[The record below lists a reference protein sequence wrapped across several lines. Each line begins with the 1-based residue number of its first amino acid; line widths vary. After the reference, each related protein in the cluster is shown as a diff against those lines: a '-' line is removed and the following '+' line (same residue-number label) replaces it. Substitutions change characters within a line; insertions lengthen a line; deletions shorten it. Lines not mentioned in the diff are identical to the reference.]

1 MLFSLSVK
9 NFKKSIRDYSIY
21 FFTMILGIAVFYIFN
36 AIETQTA
43 MMEVTKTKAAII
55 DMMNGVMDGV
65 SIFVSFILGYLIV
78 YASRFMLK
86 KRKMEFG
93 VYMTLGMSRVKIAGI
108 LWMETIWMGVISL
121 AAGLLVGMG
130 ISQFMS
136 LVVSH
141 LFQADVSRFVFVIS
155 WKAVVK
161 SILYFLIIYT
171 VVMILNTIAVS
182 RTKLIDFMTAGRK
195 KEKNLLKNPV
205 VSVVIF
211 LLAWGILGYAYYNVT
226 AGSENLKSEF
236 QVLAQVLLGIV
247 GTILVFWSFAGFFM
261 WILGKMPKIYY
272 KKMNSFVFGE
282 LSNKLNSTVI
292 SCSVICLLMFM
303 TICILFSAFARKDF
317 KEAEAK
323 KLAPVDIS
331 MVKDMGDGKTIE
343 EIMAEKNISGKAF
356 QDTLNLITYELP
368 EVTQG
373 NLVGDAVD
381 REKFGEAYLNQKIE
395 LMSVSTYNQAAE
407 KYHLPTYKLE
417 EDQYLMIADM
427 EGAVGIF
434 NMGLKEKPELSIK
447 GKTYYPKEKTCQDGF
462 LMMNYDPQNMGFI
475 LVPDSVKFTEEEQK
489 KNYLIADYAKDT
501 KAFREEVDEEFFERL
516 NGKKHDEFSVY
527 FTTQSAVYD
536 DSIGSSAMYIFLG
549 LYLGIC
555 FLISGSA
562 VLSLKMLSDAAD
574 SKEKYQ
580 ILQKLGCDQK
590 QVCLG
595 LRKQNGMVFLLPVI
609 LAAVHSIFG
618 IQVCMEMLSIYDTE
632 GTAPAMVLTVLLIGM
647 IYGGYYLVSQ
657 FGCEKIIK
665 EIS

>member
-121 AAGLLVGMG
+121 VAGLLAGMG

-136 LVVSH
+136 LMVSH

-171 VVMILNTIAVS
+171 VVMILNTIAIS
-182 RTKLIDFMTAGRK
+182 RTKLIDFMTASRK

-226 AGSENLKSEF
+226 AGAENLESEF

-272 KKMNSFVFGE
+272 KKINSFVFGE

-331 MVKDMGDGKTIE
+331 MVKDLGDGKTIE
-343 EIMAEKNISGKAF
+343 KVMEEKNISRKDF
-356 QDTLNLITYELP
+356 QDTLNFITYELP

-373 NLVGDAVD
+373 NIVGDAVD
-381 REKFGEAYLNQKIE
+381 RERFGEAYLNQQIE
-395 LMSVSTYNQAAE
+395 LLSVSTYNQAAE
-407 KYHLPTYKLE
+407 KYHLPTYELE
-417 EDQYLMIADM
+417 ENQYLIIADM

-434 NMGLKEKPELSIK
+434 NMGLKENPELTIK
-447 GKTYYPKEKTCQDGF
+447 GKAYYPKEKTCQDGF

-475 LVPDSVKFTEEEQK
+475 LVPDSVKFTEAEQK
-489 KNYLIADYAKDT
+489 KNYFIADYAKDT
-501 KAFREEVDEEFFERL
+501 KAFREEMDEKFFERL
-516 NGKKHDEFSVY
+516 NGEKSDEFSVY
-527 FTTQSAVYD
+527 FTTQSSVYD

-574 SKEKYQ
+574 SKEKYR

-590 QVCLG
+590 QICRG

-609 LAAVHSIFG
+609 LAAVHSVFG
-618 IQVCMEMLSIYDTE
+618 IQVCMEMLSIYETK
-632 GTAPAMVLTVLLIGM
+632 GTAPALVLTMILIGM

-657 FGCEKIIK
+657 FGCEKIVR
-665 EIS
+665 E

>member
-121 AAGLLVGMG
+121 VAGLLVGMG

-136 LVVSH
+136 LMVSH

-155 WKAVVK
+155 WKAVVN

-171 VVMILNTIAVS
+171 VVMILNTIAIS

-205 VSVVIF
+205 VSVLIF

-226 AGSENLKSEF
+226 AGSENLESEF

-272 KKMNSFVFGE
+272 KKINSFVFGE

-331 MVKDMGDGKTIE
+331 MVKDLGDGKTIE
-343 EIMAEKNISGKAF
+343 EIMEEKDISGKDF
-356 QDTLNLITYELP
+356 QDTLNLTTYELP

-373 NLVGDAVD
+373 NIVGDAVD
-381 REKFGEAYLNQKIE
+381 RERFGEAYLNQQIE
-395 LMSVSTYNQAAE
+395 LLSVSTYNQAAE
-407 KYHLPTYKLE
+407 KYHLPTYELE
-417 EDQYLMIADM
+417 ENQYLIIADM
-427 EGAVGIF
+427 ESAVGIF
-434 NMGLKEKPELSIK
+434 NMGLKENPELSIK

-475 LVPDSVKFTEEEQK
+475 LVPDSVKFTEAEQK
-489 KNYLIADYAKDT
+489 KNYFIADYAKDT
-501 KAFREEVDEEFFERL
+501 KAFREKMDEEFFERL
-516 NGKKHDEFSVY
+516 NGEKRDEFSVY
-527 FTTQSAVYD
+527 FTTQSSVYD

-549 LYLGIC
+549 LYLGTC

-574 SKEKYQ
+574 SKEKYR

-590 QVCLG
+590 QICRG

-609 LAAVHSIFG
+609 LAAVHSVFG
-618 IQVCMEMLSIYDTE
+618 IQVCMEMLSIYETK
-632 GTAPAMVLTVLLIGM
+632 GTAPALVLTIILIGM

-657 FGCEKIIK
+657 FGCEKIVR
-665 EIS
+665 E

>member
-121 AAGLLVGMG
+121 VAGLLVGMG

-136 LVVSH
+136 LMVSH

-171 VVMILNTIAVS
+171 VVMILNTIAIC
-182 RTKLIDFMTAGRK
+182 RTKLIDFMTEGRK

-226 AGSENLKSEF
+226 AGSENLESEF
-236 QVLAQVLLGIV
+236 QVLAQVLFGIV

-272 KKMNSFVFGE
+272 KKINSFVFGE

-292 SCSVICLLMFM
+292 SCSVICLLIFM

-331 MVKDMGDGKTIE
+331 MVKDLGDGKTIE
-343 EIMAEKNISGKAF
+343 EVMEEKDISGKDF
-356 QDTLNLITYELP
+356 QDTLNLTTYELP

-373 NLVGDAVD
+373 NIVGDAVD
-381 REKFGEAYLNQKIE
+381 REKFGEAYLNQQIE
-395 LMSVSTYNQAAE
+395 LISVSTYNQAAE
-407 KYHLPTYKLE
+407 KYHLPTYELE
-417 EDQYLMIADM
+417 EDQYLVIADM
-427 EGAVGIF
+427 EGAVGIL
-434 NMGLKEKPELSIK
+434 NMGLKEDPELSIK

-475 LVPDSVKFTEEEQK
+475 LVPDSVKFTEAEQK
-489 KNYLIADYAKDT
+489 KNYFIADYAKDT
-501 KAFREEVDEEFFERL
+501 KAFREKMDEEFFERL
-516 NGKKHDEFSVY
+516 NGEKRDEFSVY
-527 FTTQSAVYD
+527 FTTQSSVYD

-574 SKEKYQ
+574 SKEKHR

-590 QVCLG
+590 QICRG

-609 LAAVHSIFG
+609 LAAVHSVFG
-618 IQVCMEMLSIYDTE
+618 IQVCIEMLSIYETK
-632 GTAPAMVLTVLLIGM
+632 GTAPALVLTMILIGM

-657 FGCEKIIK
+657 FGCEKIVR
-665 EIS
+665 E

>member
-121 AAGLLVGMG
+121 VAGLLVGTG

-136 LVVSH
+136 LMVSH

-171 VVMILNTIAVS
+171 VVMVLNTIAIS

-226 AGSENLKSEF
+226 AGSENLESEF

-272 KKMNSFVFGE
+272 KKINSFVFGE

-331 MVKDMGDGKTIE
+331 MVKDLGDGKTIE
-343 EIMAEKNISGKAF
+343 EIMEEKDISGKDF
-356 QDTLNLITYELP
+356 QDTLNLTTYELP
-368 EVTQG
+368 EVTKG
-373 NLVGDAVD
+373 NIVGDAVD
-381 REKFGEAYLNQKIE
+381 RERFGEAYLNQQIE
-395 LMSVSTYNQAAE
+395 LLSVSTYNQAAK
-407 KYHLPTYKLE
+407 KYHLPTYELE
-417 EDQYLMIADM
+417 ENQYLVIADM

-434 NMGLKEKPELSIK
+434 NMGLKENPELTIK

-475 LVPDSVKFTEEEQK
+475 LVPDSVKFTEAEQK
-489 KNYLIADYAKDT
+489 KNYFIADYAKDT
-501 KAFREEVDEEFFERL
+501 KAFREEMDEEFFERL
-516 NGKKHDEFSVY
+516 NGEKSDEFSVY
-527 FTTQSAVYD
+527 FTTQSSVYD

-574 SKEKYQ
+574 SKEKYR

-590 QVCLG
+590 QICRG

-609 LAAVHSIFG
+609 LAAVHSVFG
-618 IQVCMEMLSIYDTE
+618 IQVCMEMLSIYETK
-632 GTAPAMVLTVLLIGM
+632 GTAPALVLTMILIGM

-657 FGCEKIIK
+657 FGCEKIVR
-665 EIS
+665 E

>member
-43 MMEVTKTKAAII
+43 MIEVTKTKAAII

-121 AAGLLVGMG
+121 VAGLLVGMG

-136 LVVSH
+136 LMVSH

-155 WKAVVK
+155 WKAVVN

-171 VVMILNTIAVS
+171 VVMILNTIAIS
-182 RTKLIDFMTAGRK
+182 RTKLIDFMTEGRK

-226 AGSENLKSEF
+226 AGSENLESEF

-272 KKMNSFVFGE
+272 KKINSFVFGE

-292 SCSVICLLMFM
+292 SCSVICLLIFM

-331 MVKDMGDGKTIE
+331 MVKDLGDGKTIE
-343 EIMAEKNISGKAF
+343 EIMEEKDISGKDF
-356 QDTLNLITYELP
+356 QDTLNLTTYELP

-373 NLVGDAVD
+373 NIVGDAVD
-381 REKFGEAYLNQKIE
+381 REKFGEAYLNQQIE
-395 LMSVSTYNQAAE
+395 LISVSTYNQAAE
-407 KYHLPTYKLE
+407 KYHLPTYELE
-417 EDQYLMIADM
+417 EDQYLVIADM
-427 EGAVGIF
+427 EGAVGIL
-434 NMGLKEKPELSIK
+434 NMGLKEDPELSIK
-447 GKTYYPKEKTCQDGF
+447 GKTYYPKENTCQDGF

-475 LVPDSVKFTEEEQK
+475 LVPDSVKFTEAEQK
-489 KNYLIADYAKDT
+489 KNYFIADYAKDT
-501 KAFREEVDEEFFERL
+501 KAFREKMDEEFFERL
-516 NGKKHDEFSVY
+516 NGEKRDEFSVY
-527 FTTQSAVYD
+527 FTTQSSVYD

-549 LYLGIC
+549 LYLGTC

-574 SKEKYQ
+574 SKEKYR

-590 QVCLG
+590 QICRG

-609 LAAVHSIFG
+609 LAAVHSVFG
-618 IQVCMEMLSIYDTE
+618 IQVCIEMLSIYETK
-632 GTAPAMVLTVLLIGM
+632 GTAPALVLTMILIGM

-657 FGCEKIIK
+657 FGCEKIVR
-665 EIS
+665 E

>member
-121 AAGLLVGMG
+121 VAGLLVGMG

-136 LVVSH
+136 LMVSH

-171 VVMILNTIAVS
+171 VVMILNTIAIC
-182 RTKLIDFMTAGRK
+182 RTKLIDFMTEGRK

-226 AGSENLKSEF
+226 AGSENLESEF
-236 QVLAQVLLGIV
+236 QVLAQVLFGIV

-272 KKMNSFVFGE
+272 KKINSFVFGE

-292 SCSVICLLMFM
+292 SCSVICLLIFM

-331 MVKDMGDGKTIE
+331 MVKDLGDGKTIE
-343 EIMAEKNISGKAF
+343 EIMEEKDISGKDF
-356 QDTLNLITYELP
+356 QDTLNLTTYELP

-373 NLVGDAVD
+373 NIVGDAVD
-381 REKFGEAYLNQKIE
+381 RERFGEAYLNQQIE
-395 LMSVSTYNQAAE
+395 LLSVSTYNQAAE

-417 EDQYLMIADM
+417 ENQYLIIADM
-427 EGAVGIF
+427 ESAVGIF
-434 NMGLKEKPELSIK
+434 NMGLKENPELSIK

-475 LVPDSVKFTEEEQK
+475 LVPDSVKFTEAEQK
-489 KNYLIADYAKDT
+489 KNYFIADYAKDT
-501 KAFREEVDEEFFERL
+501 KAFREKMDEEFFERL
-516 NGKKHDEFSVY
+516 NGEKRDEFSVY
-527 FTTQSAVYD
+527 FTTQSSVYD

-549 LYLGIC
+549 LYLGTC

-574 SKEKYQ
+574 SKEKYR

-590 QVCLG
+590 QICRG

-609 LAAVHSIFG
+609 LAAVHSVFG
-618 IQVCMEMLSIYDTE
+618 IQVCMEMLSIYETK
-632 GTAPAMVLTVLLIGM
+632 GTAPALVLTMILIGM

-657 FGCEKIIK
+657 FGCEKIVR
-665 EIS
+665 E

>member
-121 AAGLLVGMG
+121 VAGLLAGMG

-136 LVVSH
+136 LMVSH

-171 VVMILNTIAVS
+171 VVMVLNTIAIS

-226 AGSENLKSEF
+226 AGSENLESEF

-272 KKMNSFVFGE
+272 KKINSFVFGE

-331 MVKDMGDGKTIE
+331 MVKDLGDGKNIE
-343 EIMAEKNISGKAF
+343 KVMEEKNISRKDF

-368 EVTQG
+368 EVTKG
-373 NLVGDAVD
+373 NIVGDAVD
-381 REKFGEAYLNQKIE
+381 REKFGEAYLNQQIE
-395 LMSVSTYNQAAE
+395 LLSVSAYNQAAE
-407 KYHLPTYKLE
+407 KYHLPTYELE
-417 EDQYLMIADM
+417 ENQYLVIADM

-434 NMGLKEKPELSIK
+434 NMGLKENPELTIK

-475 LVPDSVKFTEEEQK
+475 LVPDSVKFTEAEQK
-489 KNYLIADYAKDT
+489 KNYFIADYAKDT
-501 KAFREEVDEEFFERL
+501 KAFREEMDEEFFERL
-516 NGKKHDEFSVY
+516 NGEKSDEFSVY
-527 FTTQSAVYD
+527 FTTQSSVYD

-574 SKEKYQ
+574 SKEKYR

-590 QVCLG
+590 QICRG

-609 LAAVHSIFG
+609 LAAVHSVFG
-618 IQVCMEMLSIYDTE
+618 IQVCMEMLSIYETK
-632 GTAPAMVLTVLLIGM
+632 GTAPALVLTMILIGM

-657 FGCEKIIK
+657 FGCEKIVR
-665 EIS
+665 E

>member
-43 MMEVTKTKAAII
+43 MMQVTKTKAAII

-65 SIFVSFILGYLIV
+65 SIFVSLILGYLIV
-78 YASRFMLK
+78 YASSFMLK

-121 AAGLLVGMG
+121 VAGLLAGMG

-136 LVVSH
+136 LMVSH

-171 VVMILNTIAVS
+171 VVMILNTIAIS
-182 RTKLIDFMTAGRK
+182 RTKLIDFMTASRK

-211 LLAWGILGYAYYNVT
+211 LLACGILGYAYYNVT
-226 AGSENLKSEF
+226 AGAENLESEF

-272 KKMNSFVFGE
+272 KKINSFVFGE

-323 KLAPVDIS
+323 KMAPVDIS
-331 MVKDMGDGKTIE
+331 MVKDLGDGKTIE
-343 EIMAEKNISGKAF
+343 KVMEEKNISRKDF
-356 QDTLNLITYELP
+356 QDTLNFITYELP

-373 NLVGDAVD
+373 NIVGDAVD
-381 REKFGEAYLNQKIE
+381 RERFGEAYLNQQIE
-395 LMSVSTYNQAAE
+395 LLSVSTYNQAAE
-407 KYHLPTYKLE
+407 KYHLPTYELE
-417 EDQYLMIADM
+417 ENQYLIIADM

-434 NMGLKEKPELSIK
+434 NMGLKENLELSIK

-475 LVPDSVKFTEEEQK
+475 LVPDSVKFTEAEQK

-501 KAFREEVDEEFFERL
+501 KAFREEMDGEFFERL
-516 NGKKHDEFSVY
+516 NGEKRDEFSVY
-527 FTTQSAVYD
+527 FTTQSSVYD

-574 SKEKYQ
+574 SKEKYR

-590 QVCLG
+590 QICRG
-595 LRKQNGMVFLLPVI
+595 LRKQNGMVFLLPVL
-609 LAAVHSIFG
+609 LAAVHSVFG
-618 IQVCMEMLSIYDTE
+618 IRVCMEMLSIYETK
-632 GTAPAMVLTVLLIGM
+632 GTAPALVLTVILIGM

-657 FGCEKIIK
+657 FGCEKIVR
-665 EIS
+665 E

>member
-1 MLFSLSVK
+1 MLFRLSVK

-43 MMEVTKTKAAII
+43 MMEVTKTKAAIV

-121 AAGLLVGMG
+121 AAGLVIGMG
-130 ISQFMS
+130 LSQFMS
-136 LVVSH
+136 LVVSY

-155 WKAVVK
+155 GKAVVK
-161 SILYFLIIYT
+161 SVVYFLIIYV
-171 VVMILNTIAVS
+171 VVMIFNTIAIG
-182 RTKLIDFMTAGRK
+182 RTRLIDFMTAGKK

-205 VSVVIF
+205 ASAVIF
-211 LLAWGILGYAYYNVT
+211 LLACGILGYAYYNVT
-226 AGSENLKSEF
+226 AGSKNLVSEY
-236 QVLAQVLLGIV
+236 QVLAQVILGIV
-247 GTILVFWSFAGFFM
+247 GTLLVFWSLAGFFM

-272 KKMNSFVFGE
+272 KKINSFVFGE
-282 LSNKLNSTVI
+282 ISNKLNSTVI

-323 KLAPVDIS
+323 RLAPVDIS
-331 MVKDMGDGKTIE
+331 MVKDLGDGKTIE
-343 EIMAEKNISGKAF
+343 EVMQEKGISKRDF
-356 QDTLNLITYELP
+356 KDVLNLTTYQTQ

-373 NLVGDAVD
+373 DIVGDAV
-381 REKFGEAYLNQKIE
+381 ESWKLGEEYLNQKLEII
-395 LMSVSTYNQAAE
+395 SASAYNQAAK
-407 KYHLPTYKLE
+407 KYHLPAYELE
-417 EDQYLMIADM
+417 ENQYLMVADM

-434 NMGLKEKPELSIK
+434 NKGLKENPELTIK
-447 GKTYYPKEKTCQDGF
+447 GKTYYPKETTCQDGF
-462 LMMNYDPQNMGFI
+462 LMMNYSPQNQGF
-475 LVPDSVKFTEEEQK
+475 LVVPDSVKFTEEEQG
-489 KNYLIADYAKDT
+489 KNYFIADYTKNT
-501 KAFREEVDEEFFERL
+501 KAFREEVDGKLYERM
-516 NGKKHDEFSVY
+516 NGKSENEFPVY
-527 FTTQSAVYD
+527 FTTQSSVHD
-536 DSIGSSAMYIFLG
+536 DTIGSSVMYIFLG

-555 FLISGSA
+555 FLISGAA
-562 VLSLKMLSDAAD
+562 VLSLKILSDAAD

-580 ILQKLGCDQK
+580 ILQKLGCSQREI
-590 QVCLG
+590 CRG
-595 LRKQNGMVFLLPVI
+595 LRKQNGTVFLLPVM
-609 LAAVHSIFG
+609 LAVIHSIFG
-618 IQVCMEMLSIYDTE
+618 IQVCMNLLSIYDTK
-632 GTAPAMVLTVLLIGM
+632 GVGPALLLTVVLIGI

-657 FGCEKIIK
+657 LGCEKIVK
-665 EIS
+665 E

>member
-121 AAGLLVGMG
+121 VAGLLASIG

-136 LVVSH
+136 LMVSH

-171 VVMILNTIAVS
+171 VVMVLNTIAIS
-182 RTKLIDFMTAGRK
+182 RIKLIDFMTAGRK

-226 AGSENLKSEF
+226 AGAENLESEF

-272 KKMNSFVFGE
+272 KKINSFVFGE

-331 MVKDMGDGKTIE
+331 MVKDLGDGKTIE
-343 EIMAEKNISGKAF
+343 EIMEEKNISGKDF
-356 QDTLNLITYELP
+356 QDTLNLTTYELP

-373 NLVGDAVD
+373 NIVGDAVD
-381 REKFGEAYLNQKIE
+381 RERFGETYLNQKIE
-395 LMSVSTYNQAAE
+395 LVSVSTYNQAAK
-407 KYHLPTYKLE
+407 KYHLPTYELE
-417 EDQYLMIADM
+417 ENQYLIIADM

-434 NMGLKEKPELSIK
+434 NMGLKENPELSIK
-447 GKTYYPKEKTCQDGF
+447 GKTYYPKENTCQDGF

-475 LVPDSVKFTEEEQK
+475 LVPDSVNFTEEEQK
-489 KNYLIADYAKDT
+489 KNYFIADYAKDT
-501 KAFREEVDEEFFERL
+501 KAFREEMDEDFFERL
-516 NGKKHDEFSVY
+516 NGEKSDEFSVY
-527 FTTQSAVYD
+527 FTTQSSVYD

-574 SKEKYQ
+574 SKEKYR

-590 QVCLG
+590 QICRG

-609 LAAVHSIFG
+609 LAAVHSVFG
-618 IQVCMEMLSIYDTE
+618 IQVCMEMLSIYETK
-632 GTAPAMVLTVLLIGM
+632 GTAPALVLTMILIGM

-657 FGCEKIIK
+657 FGCEKIVR
-665 EIS
+665 E

>member
-121 AAGLLVGMG
+121 VAGLLAGMG

-136 LVVSH
+136 LMVSH

-171 VVMILNTIAVS
+171 VVMILNTIAIS

-226 AGSENLKSEF
+226 AGSENLESEF

-261 WILGKMPKIYY
+261 WILGKMPRIYY
-272 KKMNSFVFGE
+272 KKINSFVFGE

-331 MVKDMGDGKTIE
+331 MVKDLGDGKTIE
-343 EIMAEKNISGKAF
+343 EVMEEKNISRKDF

-373 NLVGDAVD
+373 NIVGDAVD
-381 REKFGEAYLNQKIE
+381 REKFGEAYLNQQIE
-395 LMSVSTYNQAAE
+395 LLSVSTYNQAAE
-407 KYHLPTYKLE
+407 KYHLPTYELKE
-417 EDQYLMIADM
+417 NQYLIIADM

-434 NMGLKEKPELSIK
+434 NMGLKENPELSIK

-489 KNYLIADYAKDT
+489 KNYFIADYAKDT
-501 KAFREEVDEEFFERL
+501 KAFREEMDEEFFERL
-516 NGKKHDEFSVY
+516 NGEKRDEFSVY
-527 FTTQSAVYD
+527 FTTQSSVYD

-574 SKEKYQ
+574 SKEKYR

-590 QVCLG
+590 QICRG

-609 LAAVHSIFG
+609 LAAVHSVFG
-618 IQVCMEMLSIYDTE
+618 IQVCMEMLSIYETK
-632 GTAPAMVLTVLLIGM
+632 GTAPALVLTMILIGM

-657 FGCEKIIK
+657 FGCEKIVR
-665 EIS
+665 E

>member
-121 AAGLLVGMG
+121 VAGLLAGMG

-136 LVVSH
+136 LMVSY

-171 VVMILNTIAVS
+171 VVMLLNTIAVS
-182 RTKLIDFMTAGRK
+182 RTKLIDFMTASRK

-226 AGSENLKSEF
+226 AGAENLESEF

-272 KKMNSFVFGE
+272 KKINSFVFGE

-331 MVKDMGDGKTIE
+331 MVKDLGDGKTIE
-343 EIMAEKNISGKAF
+343 KVMEEKNISRKDF
-356 QDTLNLITYELP
+356 QDTLNFITYELP

-373 NLVGDAVD
+373 NIVGDAVD
-381 REKFGEAYLNQKIE
+381 RERFGEAYLNQQIE
-395 LMSVSTYNQAAE
+395 LLSVSTYNQAAE
-407 KYHLPTYKLE
+407 KYHLPTYELE
-417 EDQYLMIADM
+417 ENQYLIIADM

-434 NMGLKEKPELSIK
+434 NMGLKENPELTIK
-447 GKTYYPKEKTCQDGF
+447 GKAYYPKEKTCQDGF

-475 LVPDSVKFTEEEQK
+475 LVPDSVKFTEAEQK
-489 KNYLIADYAKDT
+489 KNYFIADYAKDT
-501 KAFREEVDEEFFERL
+501 KAFREEMDEKFFERL
-516 NGKKHDEFSVY
+516 NGEKSDEFSVY
-527 FTTQSAVYD
+527 FTTQSSVYD

-574 SKEKYQ
+574 SKEKYR

-590 QVCLG
+590 QICRG

-609 LAAVHSIFG
+609 LAAVHSVFG
-618 IQVCMEMLSIYDTE
+618 IQVCMEMLSIYETK
-632 GTAPAMVLTVLLIGM
+632 GTAPALVLTMILIGM

-657 FGCEKIIK
+657 FGCEKIVR
-665 EIS
+665 E

>member
-121 AAGLLVGMG
+121 VAGLLVGTG

-136 LVVSH
+136 LMVSH

-171 VVMILNTIAVS
+171 VVMVLNTIAIS

-226 AGSENLKSEF
+226 AGSENLESEF

-272 KKMNSFVFGE
+272 KKINSFVFGE

-331 MVKDMGDGKTIE
+331 MVKELGDGKTIE
-343 EIMAEKNISGKAF
+343 EIMEEKDISGKDF
-356 QDTLNLITYELP
+356 QDTLNLTTYELP
-368 EVTQG
+368 EVTKG
-373 NLVGDAVD
+373 NIVGDAVD
-381 REKFGEAYLNQKIE
+381 RERFGEAYLNQQIE
-395 LMSVSTYNQAAE
+395 LLSVSTYNQAAE
-407 KYHLPTYKLE
+407 KYHLPTYELE
-417 EDQYLMIADM
+417 ENQYLVIADM

-434 NMGLKEKPELSIK
+434 NMGLKENPELTIK

-475 LVPDSVKFTEEEQK
+475 LVPDSVKFTEAEQK
-489 KNYLIADYAKDT
+489 KNYFIADYAKDT
-501 KAFREEVDEEFFERL
+501 KAFREEMDEEFFERL
-516 NGKKHDEFSVY
+516 NGKKSDEFSVY
-527 FTTQSAVYD
+527 FTTQSSVYD

-574 SKEKYQ
+574 SKEKYR

-590 QVCLG
+590 QICRG

-609 LAAVHSIFG
+609 LAAVHSVFG
-618 IQVCMEMLSIYDTE
+618 IQVCMEMLSIYETK
-632 GTAPAMVLTVLLIGM
+632 GTAPALVLTMILIGM

-657 FGCEKIIK
+657 FGCEKIVR
-665 EIS
+665 E

>member
-1 MLFSLSVK
+1 
-9 NFKKSIRDYSIY
+9 
-21 FFTMILGIAVFYIFN
+21 MILGIAVFYIFN

-43 MMEVTKTKAAII
+43 MMEVTKIKAAII

-121 AAGLLVGMG
+121 VAGLLVGTG

-136 LVVSH
+136 LMVSH

-171 VVMILNTIAVS
+171 VVMVLNTIAIS

-226 AGSENLKSEF
+226 AGSENLESEF

-272 KKMNSFVFGE
+272 KKINSFVFGE

-331 MVKDMGDGKTIE
+331 MVKELGDGKTIE
-343 EIMAEKNISGKAF
+343 EIMEEKDISGKDF
-356 QDTLNLITYELP
+356 QDTLNLTTYELP
-368 EVTQG
+368 EVTKG
-373 NLVGDAVD
+373 NIVGDAVD
-381 REKFGEAYLNQKIE
+381 RERFGEAYLNQQIE
-395 LMSVSTYNQAAE
+395 LLSVSTYNQAAE
-407 KYHLPTYKLE
+407 KYHLPTYELE
-417 EDQYLMIADM
+417 ENQYLVIADM

-434 NMGLKEKPELSIK
+434 NMGLKENPELTIK

-475 LVPDSVKFTEEEQK
+475 LVPDSVKFTEAEQK
-489 KNYLIADYAKDT
+489 KNYFIADYAKDT
-501 KAFREEVDEEFFERL
+501 KAFREEMDEEFFERL
-516 NGKKHDEFSVY
+516 NGKKSDEFSVY
-527 FTTQSAVYD
+527 FTTQSSVYD

-574 SKEKYQ
+574 SKEKYR

-590 QVCLG
+590 QICRG

-609 LAAVHSIFG
+609 LAAVHSVFG
-618 IQVCMEMLSIYDTE
+618 IQVCMEMLSIYETK
-632 GTAPAMVLTVLLIGM
+632 GTAPALVLTMILIGM

-657 FGCEKIIK
+657 FGCEKIVR
-665 EIS
+665 E

>member
-43 MMEVTKTKAAII
+43 MMQVTKTKAAII

-65 SIFVSFILGYLIV
+65 SIFVSLILGYLIV
-78 YASRFMLK
+78 YASSFMLK

-121 AAGLLVGMG
+121 VAGLLAGMG

-136 LVVSH
+136 LMVSH

-171 VVMILNTIAVS
+171 VVMILNTIAIS
-182 RTKLIDFMTAGRK
+182 RTKLIDFMTASRK

-226 AGSENLKSEF
+226 AGAENLESEF

-272 KKMNSFVFGE
+272 KKINSFVFGE

-323 KLAPVDIS
+323 KMAPVDIS
-331 MVKDMGDGKTIE
+331 MVKDLGDGKTIE
-343 EIMAEKNISGKAF
+343 KVMEEKNISRKDF
-356 QDTLNLITYELP
+356 QDTLNFITYELP

-373 NLVGDAVD
+373 NIVGDAVD
-381 REKFGEAYLNQKIE
+381 RERFGEAYLNQQIE
-395 LMSVSTYNQAAE
+395 LLSVSTYNQAAE
-407 KYHLPTYKLE
+407 KYHLPTYELE
-417 EDQYLMIADM
+417 ENQYLIIADM

-434 NMGLKEKPELSIK
+434 NMGLKENLELSIK

-475 LVPDSVKFTEEEQK
+475 LVPDSVKFTEAEQK

-501 KAFREEVDEEFFERL
+501 KAFREEMDGEFFERL
-516 NGKKHDEFSVY
+516 NGEKRDEFSVY
-527 FTTQSAVYD
+527 FTTQSSVYD

-574 SKEKYQ
+574 SKEKYR

-590 QVCLG
+590 QICRG
-595 LRKQNGMVFLLPVI
+595 LRKQNGMVFLLPVL
-609 LAAVHSIFG
+609 LAAVHSVFG
-618 IQVCMEMLSIYDTE
+618 IRVCMEMLSIYETK
-632 GTAPAMVLTVLLIGM
+632 GTAPALVLTVILIGM

-657 FGCEKIIK
+657 FGCEKIVR
-665 EIS
+665 E

>member
-121 AAGLLVGMG
+121 VAGLLAGMG

-136 LVVSH
+136 LMVSH

-171 VVMILNTIAVS
+171 VVMILNTIAIS
-182 RTKLIDFMTAGRK
+182 RTKLIDFMTASRK

-211 LLAWGILGYAYYNVT
+211 LLACGILGYAYYNVT
-226 AGSENLKSEF
+226 AGAENLESEF

-272 KKMNSFVFGE
+272 KKINSFVFGE

-331 MVKDMGDGKTIE
+331 MTKDLGDGKTIE
-343 EIMAEKNISGKAF
+343 EIMAEKNISRKEF
-356 QDTLNLITYELP
+356 QDTLNLTTYKLP
-368 EVTQG
+368 EVTKG
-373 NLVGDAVD
+373 NIVGDAVD
-381 REKFGEAYLNQKIE
+381 REKFGEAYLNQQIE
-395 LMSVSTYNQAAE
+395 LLSVSTYNQAAE
-407 KYHLPTYKLE
+407 KYHLPTYELE
-417 EDQYLMIADM
+417 ENQYLIIADM

-434 NMGLKEKPELSIK
+434 NMGLKEKPELTIK

-475 LVPDSVKFTEEEQK
+475 LVPDSVKFTEAEQK
-489 KNYLIADYAKDT
+489 KNYFIADYAKDT
-501 KAFREEVDEEFFERL
+501 KAFREEMDEEFFERL
-516 NGKKHDEFSVY
+516 NGEKRDEFSVY
-527 FTTQSAVYD
+527 FTTQSSVYD

-574 SKEKYQ
+574 SKEKYR

-590 QVCLG
+590 QICRG

-609 LAAVHSIFG
+609 LAAVHAIFG
-618 IQVCMEMLSIYDTE
+618 IQVCMEMLSIYETK
-632 GTAPAMVLTVLLIGM
+632 GTAPALVLTIILIGM

-657 FGCEKIIK
+657 FGCEKIVR
-665 EIS
+665 E

>member
-43 MMEVTKTKAAII
+43 MMEVTKIKAAII

-121 AAGLLVGMG
+121 VAGLLVGTG

-136 LVVSH
+136 LMVSH

-171 VVMILNTIAVS
+171 VVMVLNTITIS

-226 AGSENLKSEF
+226 AGSENLESEF

-272 KKMNSFVFGE
+272 KKINSFVFGE

-331 MVKDMGDGKTIE
+331 MVKDLGDGKTIE
-343 EIMAEKNISGKAF
+343 EIMEEKDISGKDF
-356 QDTLNLITYELP
+356 QDTLNLTTYELP
-368 EVTQG
+368 EVTKG
-373 NLVGDAVD
+373 NIVGDAVD
-381 REKFGEAYLNQKIE
+381 RERFGEAYLNQQIE
-395 LMSVSTYNQAAE
+395 LLSVSTYNQAAE
-407 KYHLPTYKLE
+407 KYHLPTYELE
-417 EDQYLMIADM
+417 ENQYLVIADM

-434 NMGLKEKPELSIK
+434 NMGLKENPELTIK

-475 LVPDSVKFTEEEQK
+475 LVPDSVKFTEAEQK
-489 KNYLIADYAKDT
+489 KNYFIADYAKDT
-501 KAFREEVDEEFFERL
+501 KAFREEMDEEFFERL
-516 NGKKHDEFSVY
+516 NGKKSDEFSVY
-527 FTTQSAVYD
+527 FTTQSSVYD

-574 SKEKYQ
+574 SKEKYR
-580 ILQKLGCDQK
+580 ILQRLGCDQK
-590 QVCLG
+590 QICRG
-595 LRKQNGMVFLLPVI
+595 LWKQNGMVFLLPVI
-609 LAAVHSIFG
+609 LAAVHSVFG
-618 IQVCMEMLSIYDTE
+618 IQVCMEMLSIYETK
-632 GTAPAMVLTVLLIGM
+632 GTAPALVLTMILIGM

-657 FGCEKIIK
+657 FGCEKIVR
-665 EIS
+665 E

>member
-121 AAGLLVGMG
+121 VAGLLAGMG

-136 LVVSH
+136 LMVSH

-171 VVMILNTIAVS
+171 VVMILNTIAIS
-182 RTKLIDFMTAGRK
+182 RTKLIDFMTASRK

-226 AGSENLKSEF
+226 AGAENLESEF

-272 KKMNSFVFGE
+272 KKINSFVFGE

-331 MVKDMGDGKTIE
+331 MVKDLGDGKTIE
-343 EIMAEKNISGKAF
+343 KVMEEKNISRKDF
-356 QDTLNLITYELP
+356 QDTLNLTTYELP

-373 NLVGDAVD
+373 NIVGDAVD
-381 REKFGEAYLNQKIE
+381 RERFGEAYLNQQIE
-395 LMSVSTYNQAAE
+395 LLSVSTYNQAAE
-407 KYHLPTYKLE
+407 KYHLPTYELE
-417 EDQYLMIADM
+417 ENQYLVIADM

-434 NMGLKEKPELSIK
+434 NMGLKENPELTIK

-462 LMMNYDPQNMGFI
+462 LMINYDPQNMGFI

-489 KNYLIADYAKDT
+489 KNYFIADYAKDT
-501 KAFREEVDEEFFERL
+501 KAFREEMDKEFFERL
-516 NGKKHDEFSVY
+516 NGEKSDEFSVY
-527 FTTQSAVYD
+527 FTTQSSVYD

-574 SKEKYQ
+574 SKEKYR

-590 QVCLG
+590 QICRG

-609 LAAVHSIFG
+609 LAAVHSVFG
-618 IQVCMEMLSIYDTE
+618 IQVCMEMLSIYETK
-632 GTAPAMVLTVLLIGM
+632 GTAPALVLTMILIGM

-657 FGCEKIIK
+657 FGCEKIVR
-665 EIS
+665 E

>member
-121 AAGLLVGMG
+121 VAGLLAGMG

-136 LVVSH
+136 LMVSH

-171 VVMILNTIAVS
+171 VVMVLNTIAIS
-182 RTKLIDFMTAGRK
+182 RTKLIDFMTASRK

-226 AGSENLKSEF
+226 AGAENLESEF

-272 KKMNSFVFGE
+272 KKINSFVFGE

-331 MVKDMGDGKTIE
+331 MVKDLGDRKTIE
-343 EIMAEKNISGKAF
+343 KVMEEKNISRKDF

-373 NLVGDAVD
+373 NIVGDAVD
-381 REKFGEAYLNQKIE
+381 RERFGEAYLNQQIE
-395 LMSVSTYNQAAE
+395 LLSVSAYNQAAE
-407 KYHLPTYKLE
+407 KYHLPTYELE
-417 EDQYLMIADM
+417 ENQYLIIADM

-434 NMGLKEKPELSIK
+434 NMGLKENPELSIK

-475 LVPDSVKFTEEEQK
+475 LVPDSVKFTEAEQK
-489 KNYLIADYAKDT
+489 KNYFIADYAKDT
-501 KAFREEVDEEFFERL
+501 KAFREKMDEEFFERL
-516 NGKKHDEFSVY
+516 NGEKRDEFSVY
-527 FTTQSAVYD
+527 FTTQSSVYD

-574 SKEKYQ
+574 SKEKYR

-590 QVCLG
+590 QICRG

-609 LAAVHSIFG
+609 LAAVHSVFG
-618 IQVCMEMLSIYDTE
+618 IQVCMEMLSIYETK
-632 GTAPAMVLTVLLIGM
+632 GTAPALVLTMILIGM

-657 FGCEKIIK
+657 FGCEKIVR
-665 EIS
+665 E

>member
-65 SIFVSFILGYLIV
+65 SIFVSLILGYLIV

-121 AAGLLVGMG
+121 AAGLLAGMG

-136 LVVSH
+136 LMVSY

-171 VVMILNTIAVS
+171 VVMLLNTIAVS
-182 RTKLIDFMTAGRK
+182 RTKLIDFMTASRK

-226 AGSENLKSEF
+226 AGAENLESEF

-272 KKMNSFVFGE
+272 KKINSFVFGE

-331 MVKDMGDGKTIE
+331 MVKDLGDGKTIE
-343 EIMAEKNISGKAF
+343 KVMEEKNISRKDF
-356 QDTLNLITYELP
+356 QDTLNFITYELP

-373 NLVGDAVD
+373 NIVGDAVD
-381 REKFGEAYLNQKIE
+381 RERFGEAYLNQQIE
-395 LMSVSTYNQAAE
+395 LLSVSTYNQAAE
-407 KYHLPTYKLE
+407 KYHLPTYELE
-417 EDQYLMIADM
+417 ENQYLIIADM

-434 NMGLKEKPELSIK
+434 NMGLKENPELSIK

-475 LVPDSVKFTEEEQK
+475 LVPDSVKFTEAEQK
-489 KNYLIADYAKDT
+489 KNYFIADYAKDT
-501 KAFREEVDEEFFERL
+501 KAFREEMDEKFFERL
-516 NGKKHDEFSVY
+516 NGEKSDEFSVY
-527 FTTQSAVYD
+527 FTTQSSVYD

-574 SKEKYQ
+574 SKEKYR

-590 QVCLG
+590 QICRG

-609 LAAVHSIFG
+609 LAAVHSVFG
-618 IQVCMEMLSIYDTE
+618 IQVCMEMLSIYETK
-632 GTAPAMVLTVLLIGM
+632 GTAPALVLTMILIGM

-657 FGCEKIIK
+657 FGCEKIVR
-665 EIS
+665 E

>member
-121 AAGLLVGMG
+121 VAGLLAGMG

-136 LVVSH
+136 LMVSH

-171 VVMILNTIAVS
+171 VVMILNTIAIS
-182 RTKLIDFMTAGRK
+182 RTKLIDFMTASRK

-226 AGSENLKSEF
+226 AGAENLESEF

-272 KKMNSFVFGE
+272 KKINSFVFGE

-331 MVKDMGDGKTIE
+331 MVKDLGDGKTIE
-343 EIMAEKNISGKAF
+343 KVMEEKNISRKDF
-356 QDTLNLITYELP
+356 QDTLNFITYELP

-373 NLVGDAVD
+373 NIVGDAVD
-381 REKFGEAYLNQKIE
+381 RERFGEAYLNQQIE
-395 LMSVSTYNQAAE
+395 LLSVSTYNQAAE
-407 KYHLPTYKLE
+407 KYHLPTYELE
-417 EDQYLMIADM
+417 ENQYLIIADM

-434 NMGLKEKPELSIK
+434 NMGLKENPELTIK
-447 GKTYYPKEKTCQDGF
+447 GKAYYPKEKTCQDGF

-475 LVPDSVKFTEEEQK
+475 LVPDSVKFTEAEQK

-501 KAFREEVDEEFFERL
+501 KAFREEMDGEFFERL
-516 NGKKHDEFSVY
+516 NGEKRDEFSVY
-527 FTTQSAVYD
+527 FTTQSSVYD

-574 SKEKYQ
+574 SKEKYR

-590 QVCLG
+590 QICRG
-595 LRKQNGMVFLLPVI
+595 LRKQNGMVFLLPVL
-609 LAAVHSIFG
+609 LAAVHSVFG
-618 IQVCMEMLSIYDTE
+618 IRVCMEMLSIYETK
-632 GTAPAMVLTVLLIGM
+632 GTAPALVLTVILIGM

-657 FGCEKIIK
+657 FGCEKIVR
-665 EIS
+665 E

>member
-43 MMEVTKTKAAII
+43 LMEVTKTKAAII

-121 AAGLLVGMG
+121 VAGLLAGMG

-136 LVVSH
+136 LMVSH

-171 VVMILNTIAVS
+171 VVMLLNTIAVS
-182 RTKLIDFMTAGRK
+182 RTKLIDFMTASRK

-211 LLAWGILGYAYYNVT
+211 LLACGILGYAYYNVT
-226 AGSENLKSEF
+226 AGAENLESEF

-272 KKMNSFVFGE
+272 KKINSFVFGE

-331 MVKDMGDGKTIE
+331 MVKDLGDGKTIE
-343 EIMAEKNISGKAF
+343 KVMEEKNISRKDF
-356 QDTLNLITYELP
+356 QDTLNFITYELP

-373 NLVGDAVD
+373 NIVGDAVD
-381 REKFGEAYLNQKIE
+381 RERFGEAYLNQQIE
-395 LMSVSTYNQAAE
+395 LLSVSTYNQAAE
-407 KYHLPTYKLE
+407 KYHLPTYELE
-417 EDQYLMIADM
+417 ENQYLIIADM

-434 NMGLKEKPELSIK
+434 NMGLKENPELTIK
-447 GKTYYPKEKTCQDGF
+447 GKAYYPKEKTCQDGF

-475 LVPDSVKFTEEEQK
+475 LVPDSVKFTEAEQK
-489 KNYLIADYAKDT
+489 KNYFIADYAKDT
-501 KAFREEVDEEFFERL
+501 KAFREEMDEKFFERL
-516 NGKKHDEFSVY
+516 NGEKSDEFSVY
-527 FTTQSAVYD
+527 FTTQSSVYD

-574 SKEKYQ
+574 SKEKYR

-590 QVCLG
+590 QICRG

-609 LAAVHSIFG
+609 LAAVHSVFG
-618 IQVCMEMLSIYDTE
+618 IQVCMEMLSIYETK
-632 GTAPAMVLTVLLIGM
+632 GTAPALVLTMILIGM

-657 FGCEKIIK
+657 FGCEKIVR
-665 EIS
+665 E

>member
-43 MMEVTKTKAAII
+43 MMEVTKIKAAII

-121 AAGLLVGMG
+121 VAGLLVGTG

-136 LVVSH
+136 LMVSH

-171 VVMILNTIAVS
+171 VVMVLNTIAIS

-226 AGSENLKSEF
+226 AGSENLESEF

-272 KKMNSFVFGE
+272 KKINSFVFGE

-331 MVKDMGDGKTIE
+331 MVKDLGDGKTIE
-343 EIMAEKNISGKAF
+343 EIMEEKDISGKDF
-356 QDTLNLITYELP
+356 QDTLNLTTYELP
-368 EVTQG
+368 EVTKG
-373 NLVGDAVD
+373 NIVGDAVD
-381 REKFGEAYLNQKIE
+381 RERFGEAYLNQQIE
-395 LMSVSTYNQAAE
+395 LLSVSTYNQAAK
-407 KYHLPTYKLE
+407 KYHLPTYELE
-417 EDQYLMIADM
+417 ENQYLVIADM

-434 NMGLKEKPELSIK
+434 NMGLKENPELTIK

-475 LVPDSVKFTEEEQK
+475 LVPDSVKFTEAEQK
-489 KNYLIADYAKDT
+489 KNYFIADYAKDT
-501 KAFREEVDEEFFERL
+501 KAFREEMDEEFFERL
-516 NGKKHDEFSVY
+516 NGEKSDEFSVY
-527 FTTQSAVYD
+527 FTTQSSVYD

-574 SKEKYQ
+574 SKEKYR

-590 QVCLG
+590 QICRG

-609 LAAVHSIFG
+609 LAAVHSVFG
-618 IQVCMEMLSIYDTE
+618 IQVCMEMLSIYETK
-632 GTAPAMVLTVLLIGM
+632 GTAPALVLTMILIGM

-657 FGCEKIIK
+657 FGCEKIVR
-665 EIS
+665 E

>member
-43 MMEVTKTKAAII
+43 MMQVTKTKAAII

-65 SIFVSFILGYLIV
+65 SIFVSLILGYLIV

-121 AAGLLVGMG
+121 VAGLLAGMG

-136 LVVSH
+136 LMVSH

-171 VVMILNTIAVS
+171 VVMILNTIAIS
-182 RTKLIDFMTAGRK
+182 RTKLIDFMTASRK

-226 AGSENLKSEF
+226 AGAENLESEF

-272 KKMNSFVFGE
+272 KKINSFVFGE

-331 MVKDMGDGKTIE
+331 MVKDLGDGKTIE
-343 EIMAEKNISGKAF
+343 KVMEEKNISRKDF
-356 QDTLNLITYELP
+356 QDTLNFITYELP

-373 NLVGDAVD
+373 NIVGDAVD
-381 REKFGEAYLNQKIE
+381 RERFGEAYLNQQIE
-395 LMSVSTYNQAAE
+395 LLSVSTYNQAAE
-407 KYHLPTYKLE
+407 KYHLPTYELE
-417 EDQYLMIADM
+417 ENQYLIIADM

-434 NMGLKEKPELSIK
+434 NMGLKENLELSIK

-475 LVPDSVKFTEEEQK
+475 LVPDSVKFTEAEQK

-501 KAFREEVDEEFFERL
+501 KAFREEMDGEFFERL
-516 NGKKHDEFSVY
+516 NGEKRDEFSVY
-527 FTTQSAVYD
+527 FTTQSSVYD

-574 SKEKYQ
+574 SKEKYR

-590 QVCLG
+590 QICRG
-595 LRKQNGMVFLLPVI
+595 LRKQNGMVFLLPVL
-609 LAAVHSIFG
+609 LAAVHSVFG
-618 IQVCMEMLSIYDTE
+618 IRVCMEMLSIYETK
-632 GTAPAMVLTVLLIGM
+632 GTAPALVLTVILIGM

-657 FGCEKIIK
+657 FGCEKIVR
-665 EIS
+665 E

>member
-43 MMEVTKTKAAII
+43 MMEVTKIKAAII

-121 AAGLLVGMG
+121 VAGLLVGTG

-136 LVVSH
+136 LMVSH

-171 VVMILNTIAVS
+171 VVMVLNTIAIS

-226 AGSENLKSEF
+226 AGSENLESEF

-272 KKMNSFVFGE
+272 KKINSFVFGE

-331 MVKDMGDGKTIE
+331 MVKDLGDGKTIE
-343 EIMAEKNISGKAF
+343 EIMEEKDISGKDF
-356 QDTLNLITYELP
+356 QDTLNLTTYELP
-368 EVTQG
+368 EVTKG
-373 NLVGDAVD
+373 NIVGDAVD
-381 REKFGEAYLNQKIE
+381 RERFGEAYLNQQIE
-395 LMSVSTYNQAAE
+395 LLSVSTYNQAAE
-407 KYHLPTYKLE
+407 KYHLPTYELE
-417 EDQYLMIADM
+417 ENQYLVIADM

-434 NMGLKEKPELSIK
+434 NMGLKENPELTIK

-475 LVPDSVKFTEEEQK
+475 LVPDSVKFTEAEQK
-489 KNYLIADYAKDT
+489 KNYFIADYAKDT
-501 KAFREEVDEEFFERL
+501 KAFREEMDEEFFERL
-516 NGKKHDEFSVY
+516 NGEKSDEFSVY
-527 FTTQSAVYD
+527 FTTQSSVYD

-574 SKEKYQ
+574 SKEKYR
-580 ILQKLGCDQK
+580 ILQRLGCDQK
-590 QVCLG
+590 QICRG

-609 LAAVHSIFG
+609 LAAVHSVFG
-618 IQVCMEMLSIYDTE
+618 IQVCMEMLSIYETK
-632 GTAPAMVLTVLLIGM
+632 GTAPALVLTMILIGM

-657 FGCEKIIK
+657 FGCEKIVR
-665 EIS
+665 E

>member
-43 MMEVTKTKAAII
+43 MMEVTKIKAAII

-121 AAGLLVGMG
+121 VAGLLAGMG

-136 LVVSH
+136 LMVSH

-171 VVMILNTIAVS
+171 VVMILNTIAIS

-226 AGSENLKSEF
+226 AGAENLESEF

-272 KKMNSFVFGE
+272 KKINSFVFGE

-331 MVKDMGDGKTIE
+331 MVKDLGDGKTIE
-343 EIMAEKNISGKAF
+343 EIMEEKDISGKDF
-356 QDTLNLITYELP
+356 QDTLNLTTYELP
-368 EVTQG
+368 EVTKG
-373 NLVGDAVD
+373 NIVGDAVD
-381 REKFGEAYLNQKIE
+381 RERFGEAYLNQQIE
-395 LMSVSTYNQAAE
+395 LLSVSTYNQAAK
-407 KYHLPTYKLE
+407 KYHLPTYELE
-417 EDQYLMIADM
+417 ENQYLVIADM

-434 NMGLKEKPELSIK
+434 NMGLKENPELTIK

-475 LVPDSVKFTEEEQK
+475 LVPDSVKFTEAEQK
-489 KNYLIADYAKDT
+489 KNYFIADYAKDT
-501 KAFREEVDEEFFERL
+501 KAFREEMDEEFFERL
-516 NGKKHDEFSVY
+516 NGEKSDEFSVY
-527 FTTQSAVYD
+527 FTTQSSVYD

-574 SKEKYQ
+574 SKEKYR

-590 QVCLG
+590 QICRG

-609 LAAVHSIFG
+609 LAAVHSVFG
-618 IQVCMEMLSIYDTE
+618 IQVCMEMLSIYETK
-632 GTAPAMVLTVLLIGM
+632 GTAPALVLTMILIGM

-657 FGCEKIIK
+657 FGCEKIVR
-665 EIS
+665 E

>member
-43 MMEVTKTKAAII
+43 MMEVTKIKAAII

-108 LWMETIWMGVISL
+108 LWMESIWMGVISL
-121 AAGLLVGMG
+121 VAGLLVGTG

-136 LVVSH
+136 LMVSH

-171 VVMILNTIAVS
+171 VVMVLNTIAIS

-195 KEKNLLKNPV
+195 KEKNPLKNPV

-226 AGSENLKSEF
+226 AGSENLESEF

-272 KKMNSFVFGE
+272 KKINSFVFGE

-331 MVKDMGDGKTIE
+331 MVKDLGDGKTIE
-343 EIMAEKNISGKAF
+343 EIMEEKDISGKDF
-356 QDTLNLITYELP
+356 QDTLNLTTYELP
-368 EVTQG
+368 EVTKG
-373 NLVGDAVD
+373 NIVGDAVD
-381 REKFGEAYLNQKIE
+381 RERFGEAYLNQQIE
-395 LMSVSTYNQAAE
+395 LLSVSTYNQAAE
-407 KYHLPTYKLE
+407 KYHLPTYELE
-417 EDQYLMIADM
+417 ENQYLVIADM

-434 NMGLKEKPELSIK
+434 NMGLKENPELTIK

-475 LVPDSVKFTEEEQK
+475 LVPDSVKFTEAEQK
-489 KNYLIADYAKDT
+489 KNYFIADYAKDT
-501 KAFREEVDEEFFERL
+501 KAFREEMDEEFFERL
-516 NGKKHDEFSVY
+516 NGEKSDEFSVY
-527 FTTQSAVYD
+527 FTTQSSVYD

-574 SKEKYQ
+574 SKEKYR

-590 QVCLG
+590 QICRG

-609 LAAVHSIFG
+609 LAAVHSVFG
-618 IQVCMEMLSIYDTE
+618 IQVCMEMLSIYETK
-632 GTAPAMVLTVLLIGM
+632 GTAPALVLTMILIGM

-657 FGCEKIIK
+657 FGCEKIVR
-665 EIS
+665 E

>member
-121 AAGLLVGMG
+121 VAGLLAGMG

-136 LVVSH
+136 LMVSY

-171 VVMILNTIAVS
+171 VVMLLNTIAVS
-182 RTKLIDFMTAGRK
+182 RTKLIDFMTASRK

-211 LLAWGILGYAYYNVT
+211 LLACGILGYAYYNVT
-226 AGSENLKSEF
+226 AGAENLESEF

-272 KKMNSFVFGE
+272 KKINSFVFGE

-331 MVKDMGDGKTIE
+331 MVKDLGDGKTIE
-343 EIMAEKNISGKAF
+343 KVMEEKNISRKDF
-356 QDTLNLITYELP
+356 QDTLNFITYELP

-373 NLVGDAVD
+373 NIVGDAVD
-381 REKFGEAYLNQKIE
+381 RERFGEAYLNQQIE
-395 LMSVSTYNQAAE
+395 LLSVSTYNQAAE
-407 KYHLPTYKLE
+407 KYHLPTYELE
-417 EDQYLMIADM
+417 ENQYLIIADM

-434 NMGLKEKPELSIK
+434 NMGLKENPELTIK
-447 GKTYYPKEKTCQDGF
+447 GKAYYPKEKTCQDGF

-475 LVPDSVKFTEEEQK
+475 LVPDSVKFTEAEQK
-489 KNYLIADYAKDT
+489 KNYFIADYAKDT
-501 KAFREEVDEEFFERL
+501 KAFREEMDEKFFERL
-516 NGKKHDEFSVY
+516 NGEKSDEFSVY
-527 FTTQSAVYD
+527 FTTQSSVYD

-574 SKEKYQ
+574 SKEKYR

-590 QVCLG
+590 QICRG

-609 LAAVHSIFG
+609 LAAVHSVFG
-618 IQVCMEMLSIYDTE
+618 IQVCMEMLSIYETK
-632 GTAPAMVLTVLLIGM
+632 GTAPALVLTMILIGM

-657 FGCEKIIK
+657 FGCEKIVR
-665 EIS
+665 E

>member
-65 SIFVSFILGYLIV
+65 SIFVSLILGYLIV

-121 AAGLLVGMG
+121 VAGLLAGMG

-136 LVVSH
+136 LMVSH

-171 VVMILNTIAVS
+171 VVMLLNTIAVS
-182 RTKLIDFMTAGRK
+182 RTKLIDFMTASRK

-211 LLAWGILGYAYYNVT
+211 LLACGILGYAYYNVT
-226 AGSENLKSEF
+226 AGAENLESEF

-272 KKMNSFVFGE
+272 KKINSFVFGE

-331 MVKDMGDGKTIE
+331 MVKDLGDGKTIE
-343 EIMAEKNISGKAF
+343 KVMEEKNISRKDF
-356 QDTLNLITYELP
+356 QDTLNFITYELP

-373 NLVGDAVD
+373 NIVGDAVD
-381 REKFGEAYLNQKIE
+381 RERFGEAYLNQQIE
-395 LMSVSTYNQAAE
+395 LLSVSTYNQAAE
-407 KYHLPTYKLE
+407 KYHLPTYELE
-417 EDQYLMIADM
+417 ENQYLIIADM

-434 NMGLKEKPELSIK
+434 NMGLKENLELSIK

-475 LVPDSVKFTEEEQK
+475 LVPDSVKFTEAEQK
-489 KNYLIADYAKDT
+489 KNYFIADYAKDT
-501 KAFREEVDEEFFERL
+501 KAFREEMDEKFFERL
-516 NGKKHDEFSVY
+516 NGEKSDEFSVY
-527 FTTQSAVYD
+527 FTTQSSVYD

-574 SKEKYQ
+574 SKEKYR

-590 QVCLG
+590 QICRG

-609 LAAVHSIFG
+609 LAAVHAIFG
-618 IQVCMEMLSIYDTE
+618 IQVCMEMLSIYETK
-632 GTAPAMVLTVLLIGM
+632 GTAPALVLTIILIGM

-657 FGCEKIIK
+657 FGCEKIVR
-665 EIS
+665 E

>member
-121 AAGLLVGMG
+121 VAGLLAGMG

-136 LVVSH
+136 LMVSH

-171 VVMILNTIAVS
+171 VVMLLNTIAVS
-182 RTKLIDFMTAGRK
+182 RTKLIDFMTASRK

-211 LLAWGILGYAYYNVT
+211 LLACGILGYAYYNVT
-226 AGSENLKSEF
+226 AGAENLESEF

-272 KKMNSFVFGE
+272 KKINSFVFGE

-331 MVKDMGDGKTIE
+331 MVKDLGDGKTIE
-343 EIMAEKNISGKAF
+343 KVMEEKNISRKDF
-356 QDTLNLITYELP
+356 QDTLNFITYELP

-373 NLVGDAVD
+373 NIVGDAVD
-381 REKFGEAYLNQKIE
+381 RERFGEAYLNQQIE
-395 LMSVSTYNQAAE
+395 LLSVSTYNQAAE
-407 KYHLPTYKLE
+407 KYHLPTYELE
-417 EDQYLMIADM
+417 ENQYLIIADM

-434 NMGLKEKPELSIK
+434 NMGLKENPELTIK
-447 GKTYYPKEKTCQDGF
+447 GKAYYPKEKTCQDGF

-475 LVPDSVKFTEEEQK
+475 LVPDSVKFTEAEQK
-489 KNYLIADYAKDT
+489 KNYFIADYAKDT
-501 KAFREEVDEEFFERL
+501 KAFREEMDEKFFERL
-516 NGKKHDEFSVY
+516 NGEKSDEFSVY
-527 FTTQSAVYD
+527 FTTQSSVYD

-574 SKEKYQ
+574 SKEKYR

-590 QVCLG
+590 QICRG

-609 LAAVHSIFG
+609 LAAVHSVFG
-618 IQVCMEMLSIYDTE
+618 IQVCMEMLSIYETK
-632 GTAPAMVLTVLLIGM
+632 GTAPALVLTMILIGM

-657 FGCEKIIK
+657 FGCEKIVR
-665 EIS
+665 E

>member
-43 MMEVTKTKAAII
+43 MMEVTKIKAAII

-121 AAGLLVGMG
+121 VAGLLVGTG

-136 LVVSH
+136 LMVSH

-171 VVMILNTIAVS
+171 VVMVLNTIAIS

-226 AGSENLKSEF
+226 AGSENLESEF

-272 KKMNSFVFGE
+272 KKINSFVFGE

-331 MVKDMGDGKTIE
+331 MVKDLGDGKTIE
-343 EIMAEKNISGKAF
+343 EIMEEKDISGKDF
-356 QDTLNLITYELP
+356 QDTLNLTTYELP
-368 EVTQG
+368 EVTKG
-373 NLVGDAVD
+373 NIVGDAVD
-381 REKFGEAYLNQKIE
+381 RERFGEAYLNQQIE
-395 LMSVSTYNQAAE
+395 LLSVSTYNQAAE
-407 KYHLPTYKLE
+407 KYHLPTYELE
-417 EDQYLMIADM
+417 ENQYLVIADM

-434 NMGLKEKPELSIK
+434 NMGLKENPELTIK

-475 LVPDSVKFTEEEQK
+475 LVPDSVKFTEAEQK
-489 KNYLIADYAKDT
+489 KNYFIADYAKDT
-501 KAFREEVDEEFFERL
+501 KAFREEMDEEFFERL
-516 NGKKHDEFSVY
+516 NGEKSDEFSVY
-527 FTTQSAVYD
+527 FTTQSSVYD

-574 SKEKYQ
+574 SKEKYR

-590 QVCLG
+590 QICRG
-595 LRKQNGMVFLLPVI
+595 LRKQNGMVFLLPVL
-609 LAAVHSIFG
+609 LAAVHSVFG
-618 IQVCMEMLSIYDTE
+618 IQVCMEMLSIYETK
-632 GTAPAMVLTVLLIGM
+632 GTAPALVLTMILIGM

-657 FGCEKIIK
+657 FGCEKIVR
-665 EIS
+665 E

>member
-43 MMEVTKTKAAII
+43 MMEVTKIKAAII

-121 AAGLLVGMG
+121 VAGLLVGTG

-136 LVVSH
+136 LMVSH

-171 VVMILNTIAVS
+171 VVMVLNTIAIS

-226 AGSENLKSEF
+226 AGSENLESEF

-272 KKMNSFVFGE
+272 KKINSFVFGE

-331 MVKDMGDGKTIE
+331 MVKDLGDGKTIE
-343 EIMAEKNISGKAF
+343 EIMEEKDISGKDF
-356 QDTLNLITYELP
+356 QDTLNLTTYELP
-368 EVTQG
+368 EVTKG
-373 NLVGDAVD
+373 NIVGDAVD
-381 REKFGEAYLNQKIE
+381 RERFGEAYLNQQIE
-395 LMSVSTYNQAAE
+395 LLSVSTYNQAAE
-407 KYHLPTYKLE
+407 KYHLPTYELE
-417 EDQYLMIADM
+417 ENQYLVIADM

-434 NMGLKEKPELSIK
+434 NMGLKENPELTIK

-475 LVPDSVKFTEEEQK
+475 LVPDSVKFTEAEQK
-489 KNYLIADYAKDT
+489 KNYFIADYAKDT
-501 KAFREEVDEEFFERL
+501 KAFREEMDEEFFERL
-516 NGKKHDEFSVY
+516 NGKKSDEFSVY
-527 FTTQSAVYD
+527 FTTQSSVYD

-574 SKEKYQ
+574 SKEKYR

-590 QVCLG
+590 QICRG

-609 LAAVHSIFG
+609 LAAVHSVFG
-618 IQVCMEMLSIYDTE
+618 IQVCMEMLSIYETK
-632 GTAPAMVLTVLLIGM
+632 GTAPALVLTMILIGM

-657 FGCEKIIK
+657 FGCEKIVR
-665 EIS
+665 E

>member
-121 AAGLLVGMG
+121 VAGLLVGMG

-136 LVVSH
+136 LMVSH

-171 VVMILNTIAVS
+171 VVMILNTIAIS

-226 AGSENLKSEF
+226 AGSENLESEF

-272 KKMNSFVFGE
+272 KKINSFVFGE

-331 MVKDMGDGKTIE
+331 MVKDLGDGKTIE
-343 EIMAEKNISGKAF
+343 EVMEEKDISGKDF
-356 QDTLNLITYELP
+356 QDTLNLTTYELP
-368 EVTQG
+368 EVTKG
-373 NLVGDAVD
+373 NIVGDAVD
-381 REKFGEAYLNQKIE
+381 REKFGEAYLNQQIE
-395 LMSVSTYNQAAE
+395 LISVSTYNQAAE
-407 KYHLPTYKLE
+407 KYHLPTYELE
-417 EDQYLMIADM
+417 EDQYLVIADM
-427 EGAVGIF
+427 EGAVGIL
-434 NMGLKEKPELSIK
+434 NMGLKEDPELTIK
-447 GKTYYPKEKTCQDGF
+447 GKTYYPKENTCQDGF

-489 KNYLIADYAKDT
+489 KDYFIADYAKDT
-501 KAFREEVDEEFFERL
+501 KAFREEMDEEFFERL
-516 NGKKHDEFSVY
+516 NGEKRDEFSVY
-527 FTTQSAVYD
+527 FTTQSSVYD

-549 LYLGIC
+549 LYFGIC

-574 SKEKYQ
+574 SKEKYR

-590 QVCLG
+590 QICRG

-609 LAAVHSIFG
+609 LAAVHSVFG
-618 IQVCMEMLSIYDTE
+618 IQVCIEMLSIYETK
-632 GTAPAMVLTVLLIGM
+632 GTAPALVLTMILIGM

-657 FGCEKIIK
+657 FGCEKIVR
-665 EIS
+665 E

>member
-43 MMEVTKTKAAII
+43 MMEVTKIKAAII

-93 VYMTLGMSRVKIAGI
+93 VYITLGMSRVKIAGI

-121 AAGLLVGMG
+121 VAGLLVGTG

-136 LVVSH
+136 LMVSH

-171 VVMILNTIAVS
+171 VVMVLNTIAIS

-226 AGSENLKSEF
+226 AGSENLESEF

-272 KKMNSFVFGE
+272 KKINSFVFGE

-323 KLAPVDIS
+323 RLAPVDIS
-331 MVKDMGDGKTIE
+331 MVKDLGDGKTIE
-343 EIMAEKNISGKAF
+343 EIMEEKDISGKDF
-356 QDTLNLITYELP
+356 QDTLNLTTYELP
-368 EVTQG
+368 EVTKG
-373 NLVGDAVD
+373 NIVGDAVD
-381 REKFGEAYLNQKIE
+381 RERFGEAYLNQQIE
-395 LMSVSTYNQAAE
+395 LLSVSTYNQAAE
-407 KYHLPTYKLE
+407 KYHLPTYELE
-417 EDQYLMIADM
+417 ENQYLVIADM

-434 NMGLKEKPELSIK
+434 NMGLKENPELTIK

-475 LVPDSVKFTEEEQK
+475 LVPDSVKFTEAEQK
-489 KNYLIADYAKDT
+489 KNYFIADYAKDT
-501 KAFREEVDEEFFERL
+501 KAFREEMDEEFFERL
-516 NGKKHDEFSVY
+516 NGEKSDEFSVY
-527 FTTQSAVYD
+527 FTTQSSVYD

-574 SKEKYQ
+574 SKEKYR

-590 QVCLG
+590 QICRG

-609 LAAVHSIFG
+609 LAAVHSVFG
-618 IQVCMEMLSIYDTE
+618 IQVCMEMLSIYETK
-632 GTAPAMVLTVLLIGM
+632 GTAPALVLTMILIGM

-657 FGCEKIIK
+657 FGCEKIVR
-665 EIS
+665 E

>member
-121 AAGLLVGMG
+121 VAGLLAGMG

-136 LVVSH
+136 LMVSH

-171 VVMILNTIAVS
+171 VVMILNTIAIS
-182 RTKLIDFMTAGRK
+182 RTKLIDFMTASRK

-226 AGSENLKSEF
+226 AGAENLESEF

-272 KKMNSFVFGE
+272 KKINSFVFGE

-331 MVKDMGDGKTIE
+331 MVKDLGDGKTIE
-343 EIMAEKNISGKAF
+343 KVMEEKNISRKDF
-356 QDTLNLITYELP
+356 QDTLNFITYELP

-373 NLVGDAVD
+373 NIVRDAVD
-381 REKFGEAYLNQKIE
+381 RERFGEAYLNQQIE
-395 LMSVSTYNQAAE
+395 LLSVSTYNQAAE
-407 KYHLPTYKLE
+407 KYHLPTYELE
-417 EDQYLMIADM
+417 ENQYLIIADM

-434 NMGLKEKPELSIK
+434 NMGLKENLELSIK

-475 LVPDSVKFTEEEQK
+475 LVPDSVKFTEAEQK
-489 KNYLIADYAKDT
+489 KNYFIADYAKDT
-501 KAFREEVDEEFFERL
+501 KAFREEMDEKFFERL
-516 NGKKHDEFSVY
+516 NGEKSDEFSVY
-527 FTTQSAVYD
+527 FTTQSSVYD

-574 SKEKYQ
+574 SKEKYR

-590 QVCLG
+590 QICRG

-609 LAAVHSIFG
+609 LAAVHSVFG
-618 IQVCMEMLSIYDTE
+618 IQVCMEMLSIYETK
-632 GTAPAMVLTVLLIGM
+632 GTAPALVLTMILIGM

-657 FGCEKIIK
+657 FGCEKIVR
-665 EIS
+665 E